1 MLRHWWGPR
10 GRGSRW
16 WQQSAS
22 DRRTSVHKR
31 EPVCFSFARRAIAR
45 ARKIGES
52 GENRSGDEFPFVW
65 CAFSFE
71 ASLELERDGTK
82 FAKTGARHLP
92 FPPPP
97 LPFLCFINRNETPSG
112 CRDSSPLD
120 SWLTTTIRP
129 WRNISPTCSS
139 RSSEKRSSWDQ
150 SRSVQRRSLALFSSF
165 FLPPPPPPPP
175 PLLFS
180 RVRRRLLDELAYGCN
195 ARCWWLRF
203 HVFAIPSDRWSS
215 EWYYY
220 RRVASAF
227 VPRGKRRS
235 IRGFGRGDDLSKWKT

>member
-52 GENRSGDEFPFVW
+52 GENRSGRVPFRLVRVFIRGKPR
-65 CAFSFE
+65 A
-71 ASLELERDGTK
+71 RDGAK
-82 FAKTGARHLP
+82 FAKTGAQRLVSPFLP
-92 FPPPP
+92 FPR
-97 LPFLCFINRNETPSG
+97 INRNETPSG

-120 SWLTTTIRP
+120 DHDPSLTQHFAKFLVSIEREAIIVGSVVIGATTF
-129 WRNISPTCSS
+129 S
-139 RSSEKRSSWDQ
+139 R
-150 SRSVQRRSLALFSSF
+150 LIFF
-165 FLPPPPPPPP
+165 FLSSSSSSSS
-175 PLLFS
+175 FS

-195 ARCWWLRF
+195 AWCWWLRF

-215 EWYYY
+215 SDIITG
-220 RRVASAF
+220 V
-227 VPRGKRRS
+227 
-235 IRGFGRGDDLSKWKT
+235 